1 VEKAWHFLK
10 IKKDFFKTVM
20 EEKRMKEGI
29 KKAGKSRKKQGKTL
43 TSQAYIARIL
53 HRIIG

>member
-1 VEKAWHFLK
+1 LSGYSLLISK
-10 IKKDFFKTVM
+10 IKKDFFKLAM

-43 TSQAYIARIL
+43 TS
-53 HRIIG
+53 

>member
-1 VEKAWHFLK
+1 
-10 IKKDFFKTVM
+10 M

-43 TSQAYIARIL
+43 TS
-53 HRIIG
+53 

>member
-1 VEKAWHFLK
+1 MEKIRHFSK
-10 IKKDFFKTVM
+10 IKKDFFKMAM

-29 KKAGKSRKKQGKTL
+29 KKAGKSRKKQGKSL
-43 TSQAYIARIL
+43 TYQASVARIL

>member
-1 VEKAWHFLK
+1 
-10 IKKDFFKTVM
+10 
-20 EEKRMKEGI
+20 MKEGI

-43 TSQAYIARIL
+43 TSQASVARIL